1 MSFSIFSGRG
11 DGVVGVWSPLDGVG
25 PARGRRAGGSG
36 RRGLVSGA
44 GAPRRR
50 LAALRLPYDGRQ
62 RSEGG
67 WVLTV
72 IFKKKSHRENS
83 ADLFAPGGARPPS
96 EALQGRRVTQACPS
110 RRKGRPNE
118 APAV

>member
-1 MSFSIFSGRG
+1 MSLSAVSGRG

-25 PARGRRAGGSG
+25 PARGRRGRSSG
-36 RRGLVSGA
+36 RRGLVEAAAAS
-44 GAPRRR
+44 RRR
-50 LAALRLPYDGRQ
+50 SPALRLPDDGLQ
-62 RSEGG
+62 RPEGG

-83 ADLFAPGGARPPS
+83 ADLFAPSGARPPS

-110 RRKGRPNE
+110 RRKGRDHVP
-118 APAV
+118 PAV